1 MAQSWAKCLLV
12 VLPMLAVG
20 GVTGSAQARVDGS
33 SGYSKAQTY
42 SGALRYVRVDL
53 GYEVV
58 EKDPEAAYLIF
69 KFTPSGQTKAL
80 TGTLEVIEVNG
91 GVRVFV
97 NLPRLPE
104 YQERMF
110 RDALLRKLREE
121 YGAPPAAPKK
131 PPEKA
136 PTDKSPGDKP
146 PADKPEAPA
155 EGG

>member
-20 GVTGSAQARVDGS
+20 GATGSAQARVDGS